1 MSAIKK
7 LVIYASNAALTQ
19 HAAGYPC
26 LVNYNPFTR
35 TGEIDDGC
43 GHYAH
48 VTFVAVDPGT
58 ETPNLPAG
66 PFDNVEFIGFPMPSS
81 LVQQQT

>member
-1 MSAIKK
+1 MSCINK
-7 LVIYASNAALTQ
+7 LVIYASESELKQ

-26 LVNYNPFTR
+26 LVNYNPFTK

-48 VTFVAVDPGT
+48 VTFVAIDPDCVV
-58 ETPNLPAG
+58 PSLPPG
-66 PFDNVEFIGFPMPSS
+66 EFDNVELIGFPILAN
-81 LVQQQT
+81 LVQK

>member
-1 MSAIKK
+1 MSLIKK
-7 LVIYASNAALTQ
+7 LVIYVSEAALEQ

-48 VTFVAVDPGT
+48 VTFVAVDPET
-58 ETPNLPAG
+58 ESPDVLAWAE
-66 PFDNVEFIGFPMPSS
+66 FDNVELIGFPMPATF
-81 LVQQQT
+81 VQGK

>member
-1 MSAIKK
+1 MSLIKK
-7 LVIYASNAALTQ
+7 LVIYASEPALEQ

-48 VTFVAVDPGT
+48 ITFVAADPNGAV
-58 ETPNLPAG
+58 PSLPAG
-66 PFDNVEFIGFPMPSS
+66 DFDNVELIGFPMPP
-81 LVQQQT
+81 TFAGK

>member
-1 MSAIKK
+1 MSRISK
-7 LVIYASNAALTQ
+7 LVVYTSDAELAK

-26 LVNYNPFTR
+26 LVNFDPFSK

-48 VTFVAVDPGT
+48 ITFVAVDPLSA
-58 ETPNLPAG
+58 TPNLPAG
-66 PFDNVEFIGFPMPSS
+66 TFDNVELIGFPMPA
-81 LVQQQT
+81 QQK

>member
-1 MSAIKK
+1 MSLINK
-7 LVIYASNAALTQ
+7 LVIFPSDAELEK

-26 LVNYNPFTR
+26 LVNSNPFTR

-48 VTFVAVDPGT
+48 VAFVAADPNSAS
-58 ETPNLPAG
+58 PDLPAG
-66 PFDNVEFIGFPMPSS
+66 AFDNVEFIGFPMPAG
-81 LVQQQT
+81 LMQQK

>member
-1 MSAIKK
+1 MSHINK
-7 LVIYASNAALTQ
+7 LVIYASEEQLEK

-26 LVNYNPFTR
+26 LVTYDPFTK

-48 VTFVAVDPGT
+48 MTFVAADPNST
-58 ETPNLPAG
+58 VPSLPPG
-66 PFDNVEFIGFPMPSS
+66 EFDNVELIGFPMPAN
-81 LVQQQT
+81 LAQGK

>member
-1 MSAIKK
+1 MSRITK
-7 LVIYASNAALTQ
+7 LVIYASEAELER

-26 LVNYNPFTR
+26 LVNYSPFTK

-48 VTFVAVDPGT
+48 LTFVAADP
-58 ETPNLPAG
+58 ESAAPKLPADK
-66 PFDNVEFIGFPMPSS
+66 FDNVEFVGFPMPTD
-81 LVQQQT
+81 LTT